1 MGHTECGAV
10 KGRDRRSKALATSR
24 ICSQDP
30 AGGGFRGG
38 ARSSKDSADVD
49 KIAEANVRLSMR
61 EHREK
66 SPVMKELIDSGKM
79 GLAGAMYDV
88 KTGEGDVPRD

>member
-1 MGHTECGAV
+1 VASAGAP
-10 KGRDRRSKALATSR
+10 G
-24 ICSQDP
+24 
-30 AGGGFRGG
+30 
-38 ARSSKDSADVD
+38 SSKDSAYVD

-61 EHREK
+61 EIREK

-88 KTGEGDVPRD
+88 KTGKATFLAD